1 MAKLAEVATH
11 LDLSLARVSQLKSAG
26 ILPDAKRGK
35 HDLDTVRVAY
45 IRHLRENAAGRAA
58 AYGTLDLTAERARL
72 ARAQALKAERANKIA
87 EGDYLETQAVHRMAT
102 TTLLIVRSH
111 LLGIPPKLA
120 SYLVGIETP
129 AKAQEIVKT
138 EIYAVLDQMA
148 ATDLANYD
156 HSNEF
161 ATKSIADLLYGDEE
175 TDERDAS

>member
-1 MAKLAEVATH
+1 MARLAEVATH

-72 ARAQALKAERANKIA
+72 AHAQAAKAERENKIA

-102 TTLLIVRSH
+102 TTLLIVRSR

-120 SYLVGIETP
+120 PLMAPEMTP
-129 AKAQEIVKT
+129 GEAQEILRKA
-138 EIYAVLDQMA
+138 IYATLDELA
-148 ATDLANYD
+148 ATDLAKYD

-161 ATKSIADLLYGDEE
+161 ATRSIADLLYGDQE
-175 TDERDAS
+175 TDERTAP

>member
-45 IRHLRENAAGRAA
+45 IRHLRENAAGRSA
-58 AYGTLDLTAERARL
+58 AYGKLDLTAERARL

-87 EGDYLETQAVHRMAT
+87 EGDYLRMETVHRMAT
-102 TTLLIVRSH
+102 TTILIVRSK
-111 LLGIPPKLA
+111 LLGIPPKPAPYLA
-120 SYLVGIETP
+120 PAMTP
-129 AKAQEIVKT
+129 ADAQGILKT
-138 EIYAVLDQMA
+138 EIYAALDEMA
-148 ATDLANYD
+148 ATDLAKYD

-161 ATKSIADLLYGDEE
+161 ATRSIADLLYGDQE
-175 TDERDAS
+175 TERTAQ